1 MNRSLA
7 LVGLLLAFGVASEV
21 MAGCGTVAGDNRLSN
36 LGGIQGALSGK
47 RINAVSPGP
56 GGEDWKEDHC
66 PGGDLYKVG
75 DGSAVDPR
83 VKRGT
88 WSIFGTGNDR
98 SVRYVYTGDANSP
111 YTWTLW
117 QNAGVLYFCSGG
129 SEIAH
134 TVSIGSVG
142 TPCN

>member
-7 LVGLLLAFGVASEV
+7 LVGLLFAFAAASEA
-21 MAGCGTVAGDNRLSN
+21 MAGCGAVAGDSRIGNQ
-36 LGGIQGALSGK
+36 GGIQGALGGK
-47 RINAVSPGP
+47 RINAVSP

-66 PGGDLYKVG
+66 SGGDLYKVG
-75 DGSAVDPR
+75 NGSAVDPR
-83 VKRGT
+83 AKRGT
-88 WSIFGTGNDR
+88 WSIVGTGNDR
-98 SVRYVYTGDANSP
+98 SVRYAYTGDANSP

-134 TVSIGSVG
+134 TVSIGSAG